1 MATDPPQIGQLVY
14 YTMVP
19 IAILMKVGDSEN
31 LWKVGIVVENINS
44 YQCIIM
50 GDGGKE
56 ERCCTTMIRKIWPG
70 DQSP

>member
-1 MATDPPQIGQLVY
+1 MVTDQPQIGQLVY

-19 IAILMKVGDSEN
+19 LAMLMKVQDAGN
-31 LWKVGIVVENINS
+31 LWKVGIVVKNINS

-56 ERCCTTMIRKIWPG
+56 EQCWTTMVRKIGPE
-70 DQSP
+70 S

>member
-1 MATDPPQIGQLVY
+1 MVTDPPKIGQLVY
-14 YTMVP
+14 YTNIP
-19 IAILMKVGDSEN
+19 LALLMKVSDSGN

-56 ERCCTTMIRKIWPG
+56 EQCWTTMVRIIRTG
-70 DQSP
+70 S

>member
-1 MATDPPQIGQLVY
+1 MVTDPPQIGQLVY
-14 YTMVP
+14 YTTIPLAM
-19 IAILMKVGDSEN
+19 LMKVRDAGN

-56 ERCCTTMIRKIWPG
+56 EQCWTTMVRKIGPE
-70 DQSP
+70 S